1 MNIIQKLTIRSLIMN
16 KSRTIMTIAAI
27 MLAAALIT
35 AVAGIGT
42 SAYQSLIYANVN
54 NYGDYDVSFSGE
66 FSQDTVEKIKL
77 NRDVAGVYYNIPV
90 GTAKVETN
98 SKYRPY
104 TIVKAMSPKAL
115 GECCDILPHL

>member
-42 SAYQSLIYANVN
+42 SAY
-54 NYGDYDVSFSGE
+54 
-66 FSQDTVEKIKL
+66 
-77 NRDVAGVYYNIPV
+77 R
-90 GTAKVETN
+90 
-98 SKYRPY
+98 
-104 TIVKAMSPKAL
+104 AL
-115 GECCDILPHL
+115 YMRT